1 MARRK
6 HVPIRTCVACRQ
18 TAGKRALIRIVRSP
32 EGVQVDP
39 RGKLPGRGAYLH
51 PARKCWERALAT
63 RALDRA
69 LRTTLSSQERAELE
83 TYAATLPQELED
95 PEDATST

>member
-39 RGKLPGRGAYLH
+39 RGKMPGRGAYLH
-51 PARKCWERALAT
+51 PVRGCWERALAT

-69 LRTTLSSQERAELE
+69 LRTTLSPQERAALE
-83 TYAATLPQELED
+83 AYAATLPHELEE
-95 PEDATST
+95 PAEST

>member
-51 PARKCWERALAT
+51 PARPCWERALAT

-69 LRTTLSSQERAELE
+69 LRTTLSPQERAELE
-83 TYAATLPQELED
+83 AYAATLPQELED
-95 PEDATST
+95 PGDAAST